1 MEDTKKADEKLKR
14 LMNTNFTDKDFRL
27 EISYE
32 KSGSKEE
39 NNDKRGGNHMAAE
52 KTKCA
57 AVENSQAEDVRE
69 FIELLKGMDEKNR
82 QRTLGYMDALK
93 SLGGQLVAQT
103 A

>member
-1 MEDTKKADEKLKR
+1 MPPFG
-14 LMNTNFTDKDFRL
+14 LMYKQIIRRK
-27 EISYE
+27 E
-32 KSGSKEE
+32 EE

-57 AVENSQAEDVRE
+57 AAENSQAEDVRE

>member
-1 MEDTKKADEKLKR
+1 MEDTKKAAEKLKR
-14 LMNTNFTDKDFRL
+14 LMNTDFTDKDFRL

-32 KSGSKEE
+32 KSVSKT
-39 NNDKRGGNHMAAE
+39 DKRGGNHMAAE

-57 AVENSQAEDVRE
+57 AVDNNQTEDVRE

>member
-1 MEDTKKADEKLKR
+1 
-14 LMNTNFTDKDFRL
+14 
-27 EISYE
+27 
-32 KSGSKEE
+32 
-39 NNDKRGGNHMAAE
+39 MAAE

-57 AVENSQAEDVRE
+57 AADNNQTEDVRE

>member
-1 MEDTKKADEKLKR
+1 MTP
-14 LMNTNFTDKDFRL
+14 
-27 EISYE
+27 
-32 KSGSKEE
+32 
-39 NNDKRGGNHMAAE
+39 E
-52 KTKCA
+52 KTKCT
-57 AVENSQAEDVRE
+57 AVDNNQTEDVRE